1 MELRQVIRIL
11 LRRWWLVVLPA
22 AVLGL
27 VGLITYR
34 AAPPAYGATVRFA
47 VGYSPDPSSQ
57 SLYDRFYPA
66 WLTSEYI
73 AGGLS
78 DWARTGDFAAAVS
91 EDLAAQG
98 LDVQP
103 ASVAASI
110 VSDHSR
116 SIVVLYFSVGDP
128 ATLQAIADAAARV
141 LQTRNA
147 EVFPQNGPTGATVT
161 PLDSAQVGAMPP
173 SLRAQLDLPVRLL
186 LALGAGVVLALVAHY
201 LDPHIRDRRDVEKL
215 GLAIVGEIPNS
226 RRSL

>member
-47 VGYSPDPSSQ
+47 VGYRPDPSSQ

-78 DWARTGDFAAAVS
+78 DWARTGDFAEAVS
-91 EDLAAQG
+91 EDLAGRGVDA
-98 LDVQP
+98 QP
-103 ASVAASI
+103 AEVAASI
-110 VSDHSR
+110 ASDHTR
-116 SIVVLYFSVGDP
+116 SIVALYFNGGDP
-128 ATLQAIADAAARV
+128 ARLQSIAESAARV

-147 EVFPQNGPTGATVT
+147 AVFQQNGPRGASVT
-161 PLDSAQVGAMPP
+161 PLDNPAAGPTPP
-173 SLRAQLDLPVRLL
+173 SLRARLELPIRIG
-186 LALGAGVVLALVAHY
+186 LAIAAGVVLALLAHY
-201 LDPHIRDRRDVEKL
+201 LDPTIRDRSDVEAL
-215 GLAIVGEIPNS
+215 GLPIVGEIPK
-226 RRSL
+226 RR